1 MSERE
6 IEPETAEQIFAVG
19 HSSMLEGFISKKQ
32 KPFSAILE
40 MKDGKVRFSFPEN

>member
-1 MSERE
+1 MPGLRWDGC
-6 IEPETAEQIFAVG
+6 PWKIFAVG